1 MNQNTDITQEKKES
15 SNISQSFGRLTRLR
29 TVFLEGGNLLIEN
42 DSILYSVFCFLFVMG
57 LSFLFFPIILVELNI
72 VFKILLGL
80 FLIILASILAL
91 KMDYYSVLDS
101 TDKSFHNEFRLGSLA
116 LYKSKKVFLSDIVE
130 FGLDHQRKVGY
141 STHIPILLTSFF
153 EVCLDIGYIKAK
165 LKGKAFSPHKE
176 GSKENDGMVEKSAIA
191 YIDKDGKKNYL
202 NAFSDRVDSDDINS
216 ELVEILGEYS
226 EKHVLFTKPE
236 QGLLVKRIG
245 NKLNFEPYNLKPVTI
260 GGDFATTIL
269 IFSVL
274 FLIVLII
281 FILVYFEIL

>member
-91 KMDYYSVLDS
+91 KLDYYSVLDS
-101 TDKSFHNEFRLGSLA
+101 TDKSFHKEFRLGSLA

-165 LKGKAFSPHKE
+165 FKGKAFSPHKA
-176 GSKENDGMVEKSAIA
+176 GSKVNDGMIEKSAIA

-216 ELVEILGEYS
+216 ELVEILGKYV
-226 EKHVLFTKPE
+226 EKPVLFAKPG
-236 QGLLVKRIG
+236 QGLLVKKIG
-245 NKLNFEPYNLKPVTI
+245 NKLNFEPYKLKPVTI

>member
-1 MNQNTDITQEKKES
+1 MNQNTDITQEKKQS
-15 SNISQSFGRLTRLR
+15 SNISQSFGHLTRLR

-42 DSILYSVFCFLFVMG
+42 DSILYSVICILFVLG
-57 LSFLFFPIILVELNI
+57 LSFLFFPLILVELNI
-72 VFKILLGL
+72 VLKILLGL
-80 FLIILASILAL
+80 FLIILASVLAL

-101 TDKSFHNEFRLGSLA
+101 TDNSFHKEFRIGPLA

-130 FGLDHQRKVGY
+130 FGLDHQRKVPY
-141 STHIPILLTSFF
+141 STKIPILFTSFIDLY
-153 EVCLDIGYIKAK
+153 LDIGFIKAK
-165 LKGKAFSPHKE
+165 IKGKAFSPHKIA
-176 GSKENDGMVEKSAIA
+176 SKANDGMVEKSVIA
-191 YIDKDGKKNYL
+191 YIAKDGQKYYL
-202 NAFSDRVDSDDINS
+202 NAFSDRADSDSINS
-216 ELVEILGEYS
+216 ELVETLGKYA
-226 EKHVLFTKPE
+226 EKPVLFAKPG
-236 QGLLVKRIG
+236 QGLLVKKIG